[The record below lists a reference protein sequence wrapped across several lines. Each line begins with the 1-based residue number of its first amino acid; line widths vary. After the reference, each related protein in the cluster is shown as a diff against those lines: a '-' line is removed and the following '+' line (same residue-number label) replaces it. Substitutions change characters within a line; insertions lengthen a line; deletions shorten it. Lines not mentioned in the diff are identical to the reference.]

1 MPYEECRGVPD
12 VPDRVGDPV
21 TKIERLLR
29 HVALIIKK
37 RGRDILVDFGITSP
51 QFNALLTLKDH
62 PNITMGDLCE
72 KLFLA
77 CSTATDLID
86 RMEKNG
92 FLERARDS
100 QDRRVIRL
108 SISEKGIQ
116 VINEVIVARQHYVAS
131 ILEKLTDEE
140 IDQLGDSLDKLHSL
154 MVSEKV
160 S

>member
-1 MPYEECRGVPD
+1 VSEKAEES
-12 VPDRVGDPV
+12 V
-21 TKIERLLR
+21 TKVERLLR
-29 HVALIIKK
+29 HMAFIIKK

-62 PNITMGDLCE
+62 PSITMGELCE

-92 FLERARDS
+92 FLERNRDA

-108 SISEKGIQ
+108 SISEKGKQ
-116 VINEVIVARQHYVAS
+116 VISEVIVARRRYVAS
-131 ILEKLTDEE
+131 ILEKLTEE
-140 IDQLGDSLDKLHSL
+140 ETEQLGNSLDKLHSL
-154 MVSEKV
+154 MVSQGV

>member
-1 MPYEECRGVPD
+1 VSEKAEES
-12 VPDRVGDPV
+12 V
-21 TKIERLLR
+21 TKVERLLR
-29 HVALIIKK
+29 HMAFIIKK

-62 PNITMGDLCE
+62 PSITMGELCE

-92 FLERARDS
+92 FLERNRDA

-108 SISEKGIQ
+108 SISEKGKQAIS
-116 VINEVIVARQHYVAS
+116 EVIVARRRYVAS
-131 ILEKLTDEE
+131 ILEKLTEE
-140 IDQLGDSLDKLHSL
+140 ETEQLGNSLDKLHSL
-154 MVSEKV
+154 MVSQEV

>member
-1 MPYEECRGVPD
+1 MPD
-12 VPDRVGDPV
+12 AANDAV

-29 HVALIIKK
+29 HVAFIIKK
-37 RGRDILVDFGITSP
+37 RGRDILVDFGITTP
-51 QFNALLTLKDH
+51 QFNALLALREH

-92 FLERARDS
+92 LLERARDP

-108 SISEKGIQ
+108 SISQRGIQ
-116 VINEVIVARQHYVAS
+116 VIGEVIEARRRYVAS
-131 ILEKLTDEE
+131 ILVKLTAEE
-140 IDQLGDSLDKLHSL
+140 IDQLGNSLDRLHSL

>member
-1 MPYEECRGVPD
+1 MPEKID
-12 VPDRVGDPV
+12 DAV

-29 HVALIIKK
+29 HVAFIIKK
-37 RGRDILVDFGITSP
+37 RGRDILVDFGITTP
-51 QFNALLTLKDH
+51 QFNALLVLRDN

-92 FLERARDS
+92 LLERSRDK

-108 SISEKGIQ
+108 SISEKGRS
-116 VINEVIVARQHYVAS
+116 VISEVIEARRRYVAS
-131 ILEKLTDEE
+131 ILEKLTPEE
-140 IDQLGDSLDKLHSL
+140 IEQLGNSLDKLHSL
-154 MVSEKV
+154 MVNERV

>member
-1 MPYEECRGVPD
+1 VPEKID
-12 VPDRVGDPV
+12 DAV

-29 HVALIIKK
+29 HVAFIIKK
-37 RGRDILVDFGITSP
+37 RGRDILVDFGITTP
-51 QFNALLTLKDH
+51 QFNALLVLRDN

-92 FLERARDS
+92 LLERSRDK

-108 SISEKGIQ
+108 SISEKGRS
-116 VINEVIVARQHYVAS
+116 VISEVIEARRRYVAS
-131 ILEKLTDEE
+131 ILEKLTPEE
-140 IDQLGDSLDKLHSL
+140 IEQLGNSLDKLHSL
-154 MVSEKV
+154 MVNERV

>member
-1 MPYEECRGVPD
+1 VPD
-12 VPDRVGDPV
+12 ALNDSV

-29 HVALIIKK
+29 HVAFIIKK

-51 QFNALLTLKDH
+51 QFNALLALREQ
-62 PNITMGDLCE
+62 PNMTMGELCE

-92 FLERARDS
+92 FLERNRDA

-108 SISEKGIQ
+108 SISEKGQ
-116 VINEVIVARQHYVAS
+116 DVIKEVIAARRRYVAS
-131 ILEKLTDEE
+131 MLEKLTPNE
-140 IDQLGDSLDKLHSL
+140 IEQLGASLDKLHSL
-154 MVSEKV
+154 MVEEKV
-160 S
+160 L

>member
-1 MPYEECRGVPD
+1 MPE
-12 VPDRVGDPV
+12 RVSDPV

-29 HVALIIKK
+29 HVAFIIKK

-51 QFNALLTLKDH
+51 QFNALLTLSDH

-108 SISEKGIQ
+108 SISEKGRD
-116 VINEVIVARQHYVAS
+116 VINEVIAARQRYVAS

-140 IDQLGDSLDKLHSL
+140 TEQLRDSLDKLHSL

-160 S
+160 L

>member
-1 MPYEECRGVPD
+1 MPDKTDDAVI
-12 VPDRVGDPV
+12 
-21 TKIERLLR
+21 KIERLLR
-29 HVALIIKK
+29 HVAFIIKK
-37 RGRDILVDFGITSP
+37 RGRDILVDFGITTP
-51 QFNALLTLKDH
+51 QFNALLVLRDN

-92 FLERARDS
+92 LLERSRDK

-108 SISEKGIQ
+108 SISDKGRQ
-116 VINEVIVARQHYVAS
+116 VISEVIEARRRYVAS
-131 ILEKLTDEE
+131 ILGKLTAEE
-140 IDQLGDSLDKLHSL
+140 IEQLGNSLDKLHSL
-154 MVSEKV
+154 MVSERV

>member
-1 MPYEECRGVPD
+1 MSEKAEES
-12 VPDRVGDPV
+12 V
-21 TKIERLLR
+21 TKVERLLR
-29 HVALIIKK
+29 HMAFIIKK

-62 PNITMGDLCE
+62 PSITMGELCE

-92 FLERARDS
+92 FLERNRDA

-108 SISEKGIQ
+108 SISEKGKQ
-116 VINEVIVARQHYVAS
+116 VISEVIVARRRYVAS
-131 ILEKLTDEE
+131 ILEKLTEE
-140 IDQLGDSLDKLHSL
+140 ETEQLGNSLDKLHSL
-154 MVSEKV
+154 MVSQEV

>member
-1 MPYEECRGVPD
+1 MPD
-12 VPDRVGDPV
+12 ALNDSV

-29 HVALIIKK
+29 HVAFIIKK

-51 QFNALLTLKDH
+51 QFNALLALREQ
-62 PNITMGDLCE
+62 PNMTMGELCE

-92 FLERARDS
+92 FLERNRDA

-108 SISEKGIQ
+108 SISEKGQ
-116 VINEVIVARQHYVAS
+116 DVIKEVIAARRRYVAS
-131 ILEKLTDEE
+131 MLEKLTPNE
-140 IDQLGDSLDKLHSL
+140 IEQLGASLDKLHSL
-154 MVSEKV
+154 MVEEKV
-160 S
+160 L

>member
-1 MPYEECRGVPD
+1 VPD
-12 VPDRVGDPV
+12 ALNDSV

-29 HVALIIKK
+29 HVAFIIKK

-51 QFNALLTLKDH
+51 QFNALLALREQ
-62 PNITMGDLCE
+62 PNMTMGELCE

-92 FLERARDS
+92 FLERNRDA

-108 SISEKGIQ
+108 SISEKGQ
-116 VINEVIVARQHYVAS
+116 DVIREVLAARRRYVAS
-131 ILEKLTDEE
+131 MLEKLTSEE
-140 IDQLGDSLDKLHSL
+140 IEQLAHSLDKLHSL
-154 MVSEKV
+154 MVQEKV
-160 S
+160 L